1 MQDNASQMRW
11 ENERQLVL
19 YRLDELKV
27 LLERL
32 AENQQHMND
41 GINRFRGMAS
51 AWGALSGIGMVI
63 ISKLVEKFFH
73 F

>member
-1 MQDNASQMRW
+1 MESNNPQMSW

-41 GINRFRGMAS
+41 DINRFRGMAS